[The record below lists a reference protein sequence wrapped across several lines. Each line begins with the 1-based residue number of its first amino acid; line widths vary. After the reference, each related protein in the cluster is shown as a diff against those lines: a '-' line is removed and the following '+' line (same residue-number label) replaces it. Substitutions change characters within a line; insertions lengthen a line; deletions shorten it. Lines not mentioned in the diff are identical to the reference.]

1 MKGSSMTPEELY
13 FKNEALVYHVL
24 HKKFPMSRFDDDFQ
38 QIARLGLWKAC
49 LRYDETK
56 GKFSTYAVPAIEN
69 EIKMELRK
77 MSRKPIEISL
87 DDFVKDTSDDADRL
101 TISGIC
107 MGEQDVGFVDTI
119 WVDKELTDRQK
130 RILSLLYDGM
140 VQADI
145 AREVGIS
152 QTMISREVTKIRN
165 IAQKYI

>member
-1 MKGSSMTPEELY
+1 MTPEELY
-13 FKNEALVYHVL
+13 FKNEPLVYYVL
-24 HKKFPMSRFDDDFQ
+24 NKKFPMNRLDDDFQ

-77 MSRKPIEISL
+77 KSRKPIEISL
-87 DDFVKDTSDDADRL
+87 DDLIRDTSDNADRL

-107 MGEQDVGFVDTI
+107 IGEQDVGFIDTI
-119 WVDKELTDRQK
+119 WVDKELTYRQK
-130 RILSLLYDGM
+130 RILSLLYNGV
-140 VQADI
+140 VQDDVAKEI
-145 AREVGIS
+145 GIS
-152 QTMISREVTKIRN
+152 QTMISREVSKIRN

>member
-13 FKNEALVYHVL
+13 FENEALVYHVL
-24 HKKFPMSRFDDDFQ
+24 HKKFPMSRFDDDFK

-49 LRYDETK
+49 LRYDENK

-77 MSRKPIEISL
+77 MSRKPIETSL
-87 DDFVKDTSDDADRL
+87 DSLIRDTDEL

-107 MGEQDVGFVDTI
+107 MGEQDVGFIDTI

-152 QTMISREVTKIRN
+152 QTMISREVAKIRN

>member
-1 MKGSSMTPEELY
+1 MTPEELY

-24 HKKFPMSRFDDDFQ
+24 HKKFHMNRLNDDFQ

-49 LRYDETK
+49 LSYDETK
-56 GKFSTYAVPAIEN
+56 GKFSTYAVPCIAN
-69 EIKMELRK
+69 QIKMELRK

-107 MGEQDVGFVDTI
+107 IGEQDVGFIDTI
-119 WVDKELTDRQK
+119 WVDKELTERQK

-145 AREVGIS
+145 AREIGIS
-152 QTMISREVTKIRN
+152 QTMVSREVAKIRS

>member
-1 MKGSSMTPEELY
+1 MTPEELY

-77 MSRKPIEISL
+77 MSRKPTETSL
-87 DDFVKDTSDDADRL
+87 DTLIRDTDEL

-107 MGEQDVGFVDTI
+107 IGEQDVGFIDTI

>member
-1 MKGSSMTPEELY
+1 MTPEELY
-13 FKNEALVYHVL
+13 FENEALVYHVL

-56 GKFSTYAVPAIEN
+56 SKFSTYAVPAIEN

-107 MGEQDVGFVDTI
+107 MGEQDVEFIDTT
-119 WVDKELTDRQK
+119 WVDKELTNRQK

-145 AREVGIS
+145 AREIGIS
-152 QTMISREVTKIRN
+152 QTTVSKEVAKIRN

>member
-13 FKNEALVYHVL
+13 FENEALVYHVL

-56 GKFSTYAVPAIEN
+56 GRFSTYAVPAIEN

-77 MSRKPIEISL
+77 MSRKPIETSL
-87 DDFVKDTSDDADRL
+87 DALITDTSGL
-101 TISGIC
+101 TISEIC
-107 MGEQDVGFVDTI
+107 MGEQDVGFIDTI

-145 AREVGIS
+145 AREIGIS
-152 QTMISREVTKIRN
+152 QTMISREVAKIRN

>member
-1 MKGSSMTPEELY
+1 MTPEELY

-77 MSRKPIEISL
+77 MSKKPIEVSL
-87 DDFVKDTSDDADRL
+87 EALVKDTDENSETL
-101 TISGIC
+101 TISGMLI
-107 MGEQDVGFVDTI
+107 GEQDVGFVDTI

-130 RILSLLYDGM
+130 RILGLLYDGM

-145 AREVGIS
+145 AREIGIS
-152 QTMISREVTKIRN
+152 QTMVSREVAKIRN

>member
-1 MKGSSMTPEELY
+1 MTPEELY
-13 FKNEALVYHVL
+13 FENEALVYHVL

-77 MSRKPIEISL
+77 MSRKPIETSL
-87 DDFVKDTSDDADRL
+87 DALIMDTSGL
-101 TISGIC
+101 TISEIC
-107 MGEQDVGFVDTI
+107 MGEQNIGFIDTI

-145 AREVGIS
+145 AREIGIS
-152 QTMISREVTKIRN
+152 QTMVSREVSKIRN

>member
-1 MKGSSMTPEELY
+1 MKGSSMTPEESY
-13 FKNEALVYHVL
+13 FKNEPLVYYVL
-24 HKKFPMSRFDDDFQ
+24 NKKFPMNRLDDDFQ

-56 GKFSTYAVPAIEN
+56 SKFSTYAVPAIEN

-87 DDFVKDTSDDADRL
+87 DALIRDTPDDADRL
-101 TISGIC
+101 TILGTC

-130 RILSLLYDGM
+130 RILNLLYDGM

-152 QTMISREVTKIRN
+152 QTMVSREVSKIRN

>member
-1 MKGSSMTPEELY
+1 MTPEELY
-13 FKNEALVYHVL
+13 FENEALVYHVL

-77 MSRKPIEISL
+77 MSRKPIETSL
-87 DDFVKDTSDDADRL
+87 DALIMDTDEL
-101 TISGIC
+101 TIFGIC
-107 MGEQDVGFVDTI
+107 MGEQDVGFIDTI

-152 QTMISREVTKIRN
+152 QTMVSREVSKIRN

>member
-1 MKGSSMTPEELY
+1 MTPEELY
-13 FKNEALVYHVL
+13 FKNESLVYYVL
-24 HKKFPMSRFDDDFQ
+24 HKKFPMNRFDDDFQ
-38 QIARLGLWKAC
+38 QIARLGLLKAC

-69 EIKMELRK
+69 EIKRELRK
-77 MSRKPIEISL
+77 ISRKPIETSL
-87 DDFVKDTSDDADRL
+87 DALIRDTSDDADKL

-107 MGEQDVGFVDTI
+107 KGEQDIEFIDTT

-140 VQADI
+140 VQTEI
-145 AREVGIS
+145 AKEIGIS
-152 QTMISREVTKIRN
+152 QAMISREVSKIRN

>member
-1 MKGSSMTPEELY
+1 MTPEELY
-13 FKNEALVYHVL
+13 FENEALVYHIL
-24 HKKFPMSRFDDDFQ
+24 NKKFPMSRFDDDFQ

-56 GKFSTYAVPAIEN
+56 SKFYTYAVPAIEN

-87 DDFVKDTSDDADRL
+87 DDFVKDTSDDSDRL

-107 MGEQDVGFVDTI
+107 MGEQDVEFIDTT
-119 WVDKELTDRQK
+119 WVDKELTNRQK
-130 RILSLLYDGM
+130 RILSLLYEGM

-145 AREVGIS
+145 AREIGIS
-152 QTMISREVTKIRN
+152 QTTVSKEVAKIRN

>member
-1 MKGSSMTPEELY
+1 MTPEELY
-13 FKNEALVYHVL
+13 FENEALVYHVL

-56 GKFSTYAVPAIEN
+56 SKFSTYAVPAIEN

-87 DDFVKDTSDDADRL
+87 DDFVKDTSDNDDRL

-107 MGEQDVGFVDTI
+107 IGEQDVEFIDTT

-145 AREVGIS
+145 AKEIGIS
-152 QTMISREVTKIRN
+152 QTMVSREVAKIRN

>member
-1 MKGSSMTPEELY
+1 MTPEELY
-13 FKNEALVYHVL
+13 FENEALVYHVL
-24 HKKFPMSRFDDDFQ
+24 HKKFPMSCFDDDFQ

-77 MSRKPIEISL
+77 MSRKPIETSL
-87 DDFVKDTSDDADRL
+87 DALIMDTSGL

-107 MGEQDVGFVDTI
+107 MGEQDVGFIDTI

>member
-1 MKGSSMTPEELY
+1 MTPEELY
-13 FKNEALVYHVL
+13 FENEALVYHVL

-77 MSRKPIEISL
+77 MSRKPIETSL
-87 DDFVKDTSDDADRL
+87 DTLIMDTSGL
-101 TISGIC
+101 TISEIC
-107 MGEQDVGFVDTI
+107 IGEQNVGFIDTI

-145 AREVGIS
+145 AREIGIS
-152 QTMISREVTKIRN
+152 QTMISREVAKIRD

>member
-56 GKFSTYAVPAIEN
+56 SKFSTYAVPAIEN

-77 MSRKPIEISL
+77 MSKKPIEVSL
-87 DDFVKDTSDDADRL
+87 EALVKDTDENSETL
-101 TISGIC
+101 TISGMLI
-107 MGEQDVGFVDTI
+107 GEQDVGFVDTI

-130 RILSLLYDGM
+130 RILGLLYDGM

-145 AREVGIS
+145 AREIGIS
-152 QTMISREVTKIRN
+152 QTMVSREVAKIRN

>member
-1 MKGSSMTPEELY
+1 
-13 FKNEALVYHVL
+13 
-24 HKKFPMSRFDDDFQ
+24 
-38 QIARLGLWKAC
+38 
-49 LRYDETK
+49 
-56 GKFSTYAVPAIEN
+56 
-69 EIKMELRK
+69 

-107 MGEQDVGFVDTI
+107 MGEQDVGFIDTI
-119 WVDKELTDRQK
+119 WVDKELTDGKK

-145 AREVGIS
+145 AREIGIS

>member
-1 MKGSSMTPEELY
+1 MTPEELY

-77 MSRKPIEISL
+77 MSRKPIETSL
-87 DDFVKDTSDDADRL
+87 DTLIMDTSGL
-101 TISGIC
+101 TISEIC
-107 MGEQDVGFVDTI
+107 MGEQNVGFIDTI

-145 AREVGIS
+145 AREIGIS
-152 QTMISREVTKIRN
+152 QTVISREVTKIRN